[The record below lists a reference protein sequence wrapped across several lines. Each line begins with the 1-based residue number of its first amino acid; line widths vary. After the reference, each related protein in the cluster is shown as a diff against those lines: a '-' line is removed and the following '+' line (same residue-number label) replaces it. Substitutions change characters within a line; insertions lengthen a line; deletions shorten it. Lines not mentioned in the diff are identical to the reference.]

1 MFKTLVKTGRN
12 TGHALRM
19 IGAFGSAIL
28 WGVSAWQLQDA
39 GPDAGAFGVGQ
50 SAVIGVWALAAASA
64 LGGLISLRR
73 LMQPAQTRPRATAA
87 PGLEDLPAKSDFDPD
102 AIIARHLAQRASAP
116 PPPIEDDAAQP
127 APPRPVF
134 GRKGIGSPR

>member
-39 GPDAGAFGVGQ
+39 GAFGVGQ

-73 LMQPAQTRPRATAA
+73 LLQPGQTRPRATAA
-87 PGLEDLPAKSDFDPD
+87 PHLADLPADPDFDPD
-102 AIIARHLAQRASAP
+102 AIIARHLAQRAAAP
-116 PPPIEDDAAQP
+116 PPPSIADNAAPP